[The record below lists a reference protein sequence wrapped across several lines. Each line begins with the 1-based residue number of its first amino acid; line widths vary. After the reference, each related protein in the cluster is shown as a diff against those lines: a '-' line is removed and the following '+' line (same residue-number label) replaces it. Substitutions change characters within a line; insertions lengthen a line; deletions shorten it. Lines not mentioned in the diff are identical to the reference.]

1 MLDDFLCERQ
11 SDEMYNEIMAYEA
24 ELEYE
29 EEERRQAFEAHK
41 RAKRRE
47 NMLRHSYDDSYDYS
61 NIDLMNW

>member
-1 MLDDFLCERQ
+1 
-11 SDEMYNEIMAYEA
+11 MAYEA

>member
-29 EEERRQAFEAHK
+29 EEERRQAFEA
-41 RAKRRE
+41 RDRSFP
-47 NMLRHSYDDSYDYS
+47 SYRFPSFQH
-61 NIDLMNW
+61 LP